1 MVEKIKVNFT
11 EKNLNC
17 AEATLAGANDSLGL
31 GLADDAIKLVG
42 GFGGGFGCGRLCGAL
57 AAAITVISKE
67 MIAERAHDTAGLR
80 EACAGFIALFEK
92 EFGGTECA
100 DLRARLVPPGG
111 RCTDIVT
118 RNAELLEEFLR
129 TLKTEA

>member
-67 MIAERAHDTAGLR
+67 MIAERAHDTAGTP
-80 EACAGFIALFEK
+80 CASFSA
-92 EFGGTECA
+92 GTSSA
-100 DLRARLVPPGG
+100 ATP
-111 RCTDIVT
+111 
-118 RNAELLEEFLR
+118 
-129 TLKTEA
+129 